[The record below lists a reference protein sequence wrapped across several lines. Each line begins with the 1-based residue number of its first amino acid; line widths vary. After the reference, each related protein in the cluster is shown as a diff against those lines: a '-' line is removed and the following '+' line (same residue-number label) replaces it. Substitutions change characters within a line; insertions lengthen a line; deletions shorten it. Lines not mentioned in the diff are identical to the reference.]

1 MTRIERLEE
10 LKLNFNEIKKAV
22 INKAEEEYRNPGEL
36 TIVAVSKTFPPE
48 DIEIGLEAG
57 IRTFGENY
65 AQEIRD
71 KIQYFSEKD
80 KKPSWH
86 FIGHLQSNKVKY
98 LIPNVSLIH
107 TVDSIT
113 VAEEIDRK
121 ASQFDKVQNILIQ
134 VNTSGE
140 VSKSGLEPE
149 NCLNFLKDIQK
160 FKNINTVGLM
170 TIGTFSD
177 DEKIIRKEFSLL
189 RNLKDNINQSLGEKK
204 LTELSMGMSHD
215 FLIAIE
221 EGATILRIGTAIFGN
236 RNYNF

>member
-1 MTRIERLEE
+1 MTRLERLEE

-71 KIQYFSEKD
+71 KIQHFSDKD

-98 LIPNVSLIH
+98 LIPHVFLIH

-149 NCLNFLKDIQK
+149 NSLNFLKEIQK
-160 FKNINTVGLM
+160 LKNINTVGLM

-189 RNLKDNINQSLGEKK
+189 RNLKDNINQSIGEKK

-215 FLIAIE
+215 YLIAIE